1 MSIRTR
7 IMGGFLGLLLLTA
20 AVAAAGWQGLEA
32 FARHV
37 AGAQAAQQLA
47 MDAAAMV
54 AAGDRAG
61 RGTAPGAGNDAD
73 KDLGKD
79 VEGLIRQVL
88 ADIALVGRLSEIA
101 ADERAVLEAPVG
113 VFKAAFE
120 EQAAQQD
127 AIREISRSLNEVT
140 GGLQAVATAV
150 ADAQAKEVSAARTAF
165 AQVKQRQAKVAVADQ
180 LTSTLGQNLAELQG
194 AQAVWTASA
203 DPADAERLRWVLD
216 GTGGAVT
223 ALRARLGEGAAAVA
237 LAAALDAYTVAL
249 DAALRAADGRGLDG
263 ALALVQ
269 DRMGLLR
276 TVVLEER
283 NTVND
288 QMEEAQ
294 DRLTRATDLRDAAL
308 TTIGLSN
315 RAQAEGLA
323 LVATGTD
330 SADLDK
336 STGLLLGITEEIY
349 FRVADPDIRRN
360 LGRLRND
367 IGQLRAGAGKIVAAK
382 SEQQRLTAS
391 LHASAGEVTAQAER
405 LRRLGLDR
413 MEQGRREACW
423 LIASGVSFALVI
435 GSGLAWGIGRGITG
449 PLAGIVTAMHRL
461 ARGEMID
468 SVPGHDRR
476 DELRTVAEALDVFR
490 ANILEMDRLKREQ
503 DGIREQA
510 GMTRRA
516 AMETLAAS
524 FDRNVH
530 RVVETVGSSA
540 RSLQDTASRLSA
552 TTSQASGEASSAADA
567 ASAVTIDVQTVAS
580 ATEELSA
587 SIGEI
592 GQQMDS
598 SVRITAEAT
607 AAAGESTRK
616 MAALSQAASEIE
628 AIVQLIHGIAEQTN
642 LLALNATIEAA
653 RAGEAG
659 RGFAVVAGEV
669 KQLASQTS
677 RATESITGRIL
688 SVQRASQDSA
698 QAIQA
703 ITDIIGRINTIT
715 EAVSDAV
722 EKQGIAIRE
731 IATGMQRV
739 AGRTGDASK
748 SIGEVSAAMAS
759 TDGIA
764 GCVLAAA
771 TALAGEADDLR
782 VQVDGFLKQVAS
794 A

>member
-61 RGTAPGAGNDAD
+61 RGTTPGNDVD

-79 VEGLIRQVL
+79 AERLIRQVL

-101 ADERAVLEAPVG
+101 TGEQAVLEAPVG
-113 VFKAAFE
+113 VFRAAFE
-120 EQAAQQD
+120 EQTAQQG
-127 AIREISRSLNEVT
+127 AIREISRSLTEVT
-140 GGLQAVATAV
+140 GGLQAVATAI

-165 AQVKQRQAKVAVADQ
+165 AQVKQRQAKAAVVDQ
-180 LTSTLGQNLAELQG
+180 LMSALGQNLAELQG
-194 AQAVWTASA
+194 AQAVWTGSV

-223 ALRARLGEGAAAVA
+223 ALRARLGDGAAAA
-237 LAAALDAYTVAL
+237 LAAALDAYTGAL

-263 ALALVQ
+263 ALALVR

-276 TVVLEER
+276 TAVLEER

-294 DRLTRATDLRDAAL
+294 DRLTKATDLRDAAL

-323 LVATGTD
+323 LVASGTD
-330 SADLDK
+330 SADLDE

-382 SEQQRLTAS
+382 SEQRRLTAS
-391 LHASAGEVTAQAER
+391 LYASAGEVTAQAER

-413 MEQGRREACW
+413 MEQGRREAGW
-423 LIASGVSFALVI
+423 LIAAGVLFALVI

-449 PLAGIVTAMHRL
+449 PLAGIVTAMRRL

-510 GMTRRA
+510 GMARRA

-552 TTSQASGEASSAADA
+552 TTGQASGEASSAADA
-567 ASAVTIDVQTVAS
+567 ASGVTSDVQTVAA

-607 AAAGESTRK
+607 AAARESTRK

-703 ITDIIGRINTIT
+703 ITDIIGRIDAVT
-715 EAVSDAV
+715 EGVSDAV

-748 SIGEVSAAMAS
+748 SIGGVSAAMAS

-764 GCVLAAA
+764 GHVLAAA
-771 TALAGEADDLR
+771 TALAGEADSLR

>member
-47 MDAAAMV
+47 MDAAVMV

-61 RGTAPGAGNDAD
+61 RGAAPDD
-73 KDLGKD
+73 GKD
-79 VEGLIRQVL
+79 VERLIRQVL
-88 ADIALVGRLSEIA
+88 ADIALVVRLSEIA
-101 ADERAVLEAPVG
+101 TDEQAVLEAPVG
-113 VFKAAFE
+113 VFRAAVE
-120 EQAAQQD
+120 EQAAQQG

-180 LTSTLGQNLAELQG
+180 LMSALGQNLAELQG
-194 AQAVWTASA
+194 AQAVWARSA
-203 DPADAERLRWVLD
+203 DPADAERLRWVQD
-216 GTGGAVT
+216 GTRGAVT
-223 ALRARLGEGAAAVA
+223 ALRARLGEGAAVVA
-237 LAAALDAYTVAL
+237 LAAALDAYTEVL
-249 DAALRAADGRGLDG
+249 DAALRTADGRGLDG

-276 TVVLEER
+276 TAVLEER
-283 NTVND
+283 NTVSD

-294 DRLTRATDLRDAAL
+294 DRLTKATDLRDAAL
-308 TTIGLSN
+308 TTIGLGN

-330 SADLDK
+330 SADLDQ

-367 IGQLRAGAGKIVAAK
+367 IGQLRAGAGKIVVAK
-382 SEQQRLTAS
+382 SEQRRLTAS
-391 LHASAGEVTAQAER
+391 LYASAGEVAAQAER

-413 MEQGRREACW
+413 MEQGRREAGW
-423 LIASGVSFALVI
+423 LIAAGVSFALVI

-449 PLAGIVTAMHRL
+449 PLAGIVTAMRCL

-476 DELRTVAEALDVFR
+476 DELRTVAEALEIFR

-503 DGIREQA
+503 DDIREQA
-510 GMTRRA
+510 GMARRA

-530 RVVETVGSSA
+530 RVVEAVGSSA
-540 RSLQDTASRLSA
+540 RSLQDTASRLSE
-552 TTSQASGEASSAADA
+552 TTGQASGEASSAADA
-567 ASAVTIDVQTVAS
+567 ASGVTIDVQTVAS

-607 AAAGESTRK
+607 AAARESTRK

-628 AIVQLIHGIAEQTN
+628 AIVQMIQGIAEQTN

-677 RATESITGRIL
+677 QATESITGRIL

-703 ITDIIGRINTIT
+703 ITDIIGRIDAIT
-715 EAVSDAV
+715 EGVSDAV

-748 SIGEVSAAMAS
+748 SIGGVSAAMAS

-764 GCVLAAA
+764 GRVLAAA
-771 TALAGEADDLR
+771 TALAGEADSLR